1 MATTIK
7 FTKMQGT
14 GNDYIYVNTLSS
26 PLQDPIKAA
35 RKWSAYH
42 TGIGADGLVLI
53 GASEKADFSMRIFN
67 ADGSEAIKSRR
78 FTPCLPRCGR

>member
-67 ADGSEAIKSRR
+67 ADGPSSDLRKIFPAACI
-78 FTPCLPRCGR
+78 FMPP

>member
-42 TGIGADGLVLI
+42 TGIGADGLEMCIRDSLY
-53 GASEKADFSMRIFN
+53 SC
-67 ADGSEAIKSRR
+67 RR
-78 FTPCLPRCGR
+78 LLCF

>member
-26 PLQDPIKAA
+26 PLVSVQTV
-35 RKWSAYH
+35 WY
-42 TGIGADGLVLI
+42 
-53 GASEKADFSMRIFN
+53 
-67 ADGSEAIKSRR
+67 
-78 FTPCLPRCGR
+78 

>member
-42 TGIGADGLVLI
+42 TGIGADGLVLKKRI
-53 GASEKADFSMRIFN
+53 SVCVYSMQT
-67 ADGSEAIKSRR
+67 APK
-78 FTPCLPRCGR
+78 P

>member
-26 PLQDPIKAA
+26 PVHFLIKAA
-35 RKWSAYH
+35 TKWSIYH
-42 TGIGADGLVLI
+42 RVMGGDGLVLI
-53 GASEKADFSMRIFN
+53 GAS
-67 ADGSEAIKSRR
+67 
-78 FTPCLPRCGR
+78 

>member
-26 PLQDPIKAA
+26 PLQI
-35 RKWSAYH
+35 R
-42 TGIGADGLVLI
+42 
-53 GASEKADFSMRIFN
+53 
-67 ADGSEAIKSRR
+67 
-78 FTPCLPRCGR
+78 

>member
-35 RKWSAYH
+35 RKWSTYH

-67 ADGSEAIKSRR
+67 ADGSEAMMCGNASR
-78 FTPCLPRCGR
+78 CICKYV

>member
-35 RKWSAYH
+35 RKWSTYH
-42 TGIGADGLVLI
+42 TGIGADLSLI
-53 GASEKADFSMRIFN
+53 HI
-67 ADGSEAIKSRR
+67 
-78 FTPCLPRCGR
+78 

>member
-42 TGIGADGLVLI
+42 TV
-53 GASEKADFSMRIFN
+53 SVQ
-67 ADGSEAIKSRR
+67 
-78 FTPCLPRCGR
+78 TVWY

>member
-26 PLQDPIKAA
+26 PLQDPAE
-35 RKWSAYH
+35 
-42 TGIGADGLVLI
+42 LVSGFRTL
-53 GASEKADFSMRIFN
+53 R
-67 ADGSEAIKSRR
+67 
-78 FTPCLPRCGR
+78 

>member
-53 GASEKADFSMRIFN
+53 GASEKRISVCVYSMQT
-67 ADGSEAIKSRR
+67 APK
-78 FTPCLPRCGR
+78 P